1 MHKNNFV
8 FYSLAEKIAILILVL
23 IIVLT
28 FGLNVVLSRSN
39 KAALN
44 IPQNDSLIAAF
55 ERLHEELEDKKED
68 KKSFEYKPN
77 TKSNTIIPRKESA
90 TLSEDNRTKNY
101 SEKPQYIKQEKFIEA
116 GSISLNET
124 DTAQWKKVPGIGSTY
139 AARIV
144 KYRDVLGGFI
154 SIDQL
159 KEVYGV
165 TDELFEN
172 IAPFISEDD
181 IGLEHCVK
189 LNVNKLEF
197 KEILAHPYI
206 DYEQTKAIVNLR
218 RRTGNITSIRQLAM
232 LDEFTAEDI
241 KRITPYIDF

>member
-154 SIDQL
+154 SINQL

-181 IGLEHCVK
+181 IGLEHSVK

>member
-28 FGLNVVLSRSN
+28 FGLNVVLSRN
-39 KAALN
+39 DKAALT

-55 ERLHEELEDKKED
+55 ERLHEELED

-154 SIDQL
+154 SINQL

-197 KEILAHPYI
+197 KDILAHPYI
-206 DYEQTKAIVNLR
+206 DYEQTKAILNLR

>member
-55 ERLHEELEDKKED
+55 ERLHEELED

-154 SIDQL
+154 SINQL